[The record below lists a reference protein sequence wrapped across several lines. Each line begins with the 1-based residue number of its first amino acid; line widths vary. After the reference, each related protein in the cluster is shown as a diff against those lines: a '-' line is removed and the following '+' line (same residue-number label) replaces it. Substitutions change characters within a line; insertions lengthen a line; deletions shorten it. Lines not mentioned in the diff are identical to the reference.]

1 MGEVTKLNHLES
13 ARKKEEK
20 LGTQWPAHG
29 FSWCLCNPA
38 SSLTWP
44 MTPSSHFTHSQSW
57 PGVSLSLRELG
68 WQFCLPWVPS
78 QKPSLAGGH
87 SCWPHPGRKPC
98 QRHCPTAEHSLCLTR
113 QEAKQMILMKWKT
126 YPVAQWKQRAQTV
139 TPPNCGAQLP
149 APPNSGVHRTAS
161 VNQGT

>member
-1 MGEVTKLNHLES
+1 MGEVTKLNRLES

-29 FSWCLCNPA
+29 FSWCLHNPA

-57 PGVSLSLRELG
+57 PGVSVSQGAWLAVLPALG
-68 WQFCLPWVPS
+68 SQPETQPS
-78 QKPSLAGGH
+78 RGH

-98 QRHCPTAEHSLCLTR
+98 QKHCPTAEHSLCLTR

-149 APPNSGVHRTAS
+149 APPNSGVHRPAS